1 MEFLLPGLIFGY
13 AAARGKFCL
22 NSGFADAAKK
32 DFRKVNILIFS
43 ALVQTALMPVYL
55 HAGFMPFA
63 FSFSLLAV
71 ALASFV
77 FGMLMPFAGG
87 CTAGI
92 VFKAG
97 EGSLGA
103 AIAAGGFF
111 LAMGAA
117 YLTPAKSLIDQASTM
132 VPVNL
137 PVATIEARYIAA
149 VSAFAIL
156 LYLITRVKNTK
167 ADGALWSWKRTA
179 VVISFALTLHALLS
193 GLRAKTIGA
202 FFVPGFID
210 LWSLKPSP
218 DLFFLLAVPAGAA
231 LTLIGHNRTV
241 WQKIPLRVALVRLL
255 AGFGLGLA
263 ATLAGG
269 CSVGY
274 GLALLPAL
282 SLHAVVAM
290 LFIFAG
296 RKIVECL
303 PRG

>member
-22 NSGFADAAKK
+22 NSGFADAANK
-32 DFRKVNILIFS
+32 DFRKVNILIFA

-55 HAGFMPFA
+55 HAGLTPFT

-71 ALASFV
+71 ALGAFV

-103 AIAAGGFF
+103 AIATGGFF
-111 LAMGAA
+111 LAMGVA
-117 YLTPAKSLIDQASTM
+117 YLTPAKSLIDQASAI

-193 GLRAKTIGA
+193 GLRANTIGA
-202 FFVPGFID
+202 FFIPGFID

-218 DLFFLLAVPAGAA
+218 DMFFLLAVPAGAA
-231 LTLIGHNRTV
+231 LTLIGAKTPV
-241 WQKIPLRVALVRLL
+241 WQKIPLRMAFVRLFG
-255 AGFGLGLA
+255 GFGLGLA
-263 ATLAGG
+263 AAFAGG

-274 GLALLPAL
+274 SLALLPAL
-282 SLHAVVAM
+282 SLHGPVALVAIFLGRAVS
-290 LFIFAG
+290 
-296 RKIVECL
+296 R
-303 PRG
+303 R